1 MIITRTPFRM
11 SFFGGG
17 SDLPAYYE
25 QNDGAVLS
33 TSVNKYMYINLH
45 KKFNSGLRLAYSEVE
60 EVNAV
65 AELRHPIVRHTLKY
79 FGISGGLEISSIADI
94 PAKGT
99 GLGSSSSYTVGL
111 IKAISEHQN
120 LLISNQEVAELAC
133 HIEIDLCG
141 DPIGKQDQ
149 YAAAI
154 GGFNVF
160 RFSPNGT
167 TVHPLQLSSSFQHY
181 ISASLVSVYAGGERS
196 AGAILKE
203 QGKSVGT
210 YEKAAIQAKMVS
222 FVDEGVG
229 LLGEE
234 NLNGFGQ
241 LLHESWQLKKQLSN
255 KISNAHIDEI
265 YNTGMRS
272 GAWGGKLLGAGMGG
286 FVTFIVDPKKSN
298 DLKNALGAYPLVDMV
313 PETTGCKILYN
324 SMET

>member
-25 QNDGAVLS
+25 QHDGAVLS
-33 TSVNKYMYINLH
+33 TSINKYMYINLH

-60 EVNAV
+60 EVNDAV
-65 AELRHPIVRHTLKY
+65 DLRHPIVRHTLKY

-111 IKAISEHQN
+111 IKAISAYQN
-120 LLISNQEVAELAC
+120 VLMSNQEIAELAC

-160 RFSPNGT
+160 RFSPEGT
-167 TVHPLQLSSSFQHY
+167 TVNPLNLSGSFLHY
-181 ISASLVSVYAGGERS
+181 ISASLVSVYTGGERS

-203 QGKSVGT
+203 QSKSIVT
-210 YEKAAIQAKMVS
+210 AEKAAIQTKMVS

-229 LLGEE
+229 LLDAE
-234 NLNGFGQ
+234 NLSGFGK
-241 LLHESWQLKKQLSN
+241 LLHESWQLKKRLSD
-255 KISNAHIDEI
+255 KISNTHIDEI
-265 YNTGMRS
+265 YNTGIRA

-286 FVTFIVDPKKSN
+286 FVTFIVDPKKCN
-298 DLKNALGAYPLVDMV
+298 DVKNALRKFHLVDMV
-313 PETTGCKILYN
+313 PESSGSNIIYN
-324 SMET
+324 SM